1 MTADLF
7 TKKTIMN
14 TSKSIQ
20 QNWPDIPFNDWK
32 DTLCTVQLW
41 TQIVGKIRLRKMPWT
56 NHSWHVTLYVSP
68 LGLTTGS
75 IPCENGIFQIDFDFL
90 HHQLL
95 ITSSAGQNEKIDL
108 YPRTV
113 AGFYN
118 ELFEKLESMKIH
130 TFIYA
135 VPNEIEPA
143 IPFEEDDTHQSYDK
157 EKMNLYWQGLV
168 SAHNVFTR
176 FRARFIGKC
185 SPVHLFWGAFDL
197 AVTRFSG
204 RKAPMHPGGAPN
216 IPLKVMQESYS
227 HEVSS
232 CGFWPG
238 SEQFP
243 MPAFYSYCY
252 PTPDAFGQQ
261 EVQPKEAFFSKE
273 MGEFF
278 LPYDAVRLAD
288 NPENILLQFLQ
299 STYEAAA
306 HTGNWDREKLEFDF
320 SGFEK

>member
-1 MTADLF
+1 MT
-7 TKKTIMN
+7 TN
-14 TSKSIQ
+14 TTNNHK
-20 QNWPDIPFNDWK
+20 WPDIPFHDWK
-32 DTLCTVQLW
+32 DTFYTVQLW
-41 TQIVGKIRLRKMPWT
+41 LQIAGKIRLRKMPWM
-56 NHSWHVTLYVSP
+56 NHSWHVTFYVSP
-68 LGLTTGS
+68 HGLTTGS
-75 IPCENGIFQIDFDFL
+75 IPFENGIFQIDFDFL
-90 HHQLL
+90 NHRLL
-95 ITSSAGQNEKIDL
+95 ISANTGKIEQVNL

-113 AGFYN
+113 ADFYK
-118 ELFEKLESMKIH
+118 ELFAKLESMGIH
-130 TFIYA
+130 AFIYA
-135 VPNEIEPA
+135 VPNEVEPA
-143 IPFEEDDTHQSYDK
+143 IPFQNDETHKSYDK
-157 EKMNLYWQGLV
+157 EKMTLFWQALV
-168 SAHNVFTR
+168 SIHNVFTR

-204 RKAPMHPGGAPN
+204 REAPKHPGGAPN

-252 PTPDAFGQQ
+252 PTPADFGEQQ
-261 EVQPKEAFFSKE
+261 AEPKEAFYSKE

-278 LPYDAVRLAD
+278 LPYDVVRNSE
-288 NPENILLQFLQ
+288 NPEDTLLQFLQ

-306 HTGNWDREKLEFDF
+306 NTANWEREKLEFDF
-320 SGFEK
+320 SEFEK

>member
-1 MTADLF
+1 ME
-7 TKKTIMN
+7 IN
-14 TSKSIQ
+14 SSINQ
-20 QNWPDIPFNDWK
+20 SWPEIPFNDWK
-32 DTLCTVQLW
+32 DTLYTVQLW
-41 TQIVGKIRLRKMPWT
+41 VQIVGKIRLRKMPWT

-75 IPCENGIFQIDFDFL
+75 IPFENGIFQIDFDFL
-90 HHQLL
+90 NHHLL
-95 ITSSAGQNEKIDL
+95 ISSSSGKNEQIDL

-113 AGFYN
+113 ANFYK
-118 ELFEKLESMKIH
+118 ELFEKLENMGIH
-130 TFIYA
+130 AFIYA

-143 IPFEEDDTHQSYDK
+143 IPFQKDEVHRSYDK
-157 EKMNLYWQGLV
+157 EKMKLFWRSLI
-168 SAHNVFTR
+168 SIHNVFTK

-204 RKAPMHPGGAPN
+204 KEAPEHPGGMPN

-252 PTPDAFGQQ
+252 PTPPAFGEQR
-261 EVQPKEAFFSKE
+261 VQPEDVFYSTE

-278 LPYDAVRLAD
+278 LPYDVVRKSV
-288 NPENILLQFLQ
+288 NPEETLLQFMQ
-299 STYEAAA
+299 TTYEAAA
-306 HTGNWDREKLEFDF
+306 NTLGWDRNKLEFDF
-320 SGFEK
+320 SDFER